1 MEFRGNF
8 VSAPGWSGYFP
19 KMQHVIQVVSEVVP
33 ELAESCLEESKG
45 AGGVLILVHG
55 KGNLGG
61 KFFFLRGGIQTYTH
75 IYIYTY
81 IYNIWR
87 CFMISTSFQLGNVHK
102 FYIYGIHDKNRR
114 LQGHRIVH
122 GKMTQ
127 PTNNLEMWRVDFIR
141 HRIGTW
147 TPKNWPHLFIIREVH
162 DVKNRGVPKIG
173 FPTCLMKIPPDREGV
188 KRIESIQNCSNP
200 PIM

>member
-61 KFFFLRGGIQTYTH
+61 KFVFFFERRNTNIYTH
-75 IYIYTY
+75 IYIHIY
-81 IYNIWR
+81 IY
-87 CFMISTSFQLGNVHK
+87 
-102 FYIYGIHDKNRR
+102 
-114 LQGHRIVH
+114 
-122 GKMTQ
+122 
-127 PTNNLEMWRVDFIR
+127 
-141 HRIGTW
+141 
-147 TPKNWPHLFIIREVH
+147 IIFG
-162 DVKNRGVPKIG
+162 DV
-173 FPTCLMKIPPDREGV
+173 L
-188 KRIESIQNCSNP
+188 
-200 PIM
+200 